1 MFFVD
6 FDNGI
11 YIPGKIFKHMFC
23 QTFIKH
29 YKIFNLII
37 GHCFF
42 YFSLKIDYFDN
53 SKKINLNSNF
63 FDIGNLTV
71 GADVKTKGVKIGEV
85 IEISLDGDSYM
96 AIVKSSLNY
105 DLKIPL
111 DSEFKIANNG
121 FIGSPYIEVTM
132 GINEQYYQNNDLT
145 ENNVDA
151 VSLEE
156 IINSFIFN

>member
-1 MFFVD
+1 M
-6 FDNGI
+6 NK
-11 YIPGKIFKHMFC
+11 KISFE
-23 QTFIKH
+23 FI
-29 YKIFNLII
+29 IGLII
-37 GHCFF
+37 LIITLLSFF

-63 FDIGNLTV
+63 FDIGDLTV

>member
-1 MFFVD
+1 M
-6 FDNGI
+6 NK
-11 YIPGKIFKHMFC
+11 KISFE
-23 QTFIKH
+23 FI
-29 YKIFNLII
+29 IGLLILII
-37 GHCFF
+37 TLLSFF
-42 YFSLKIDYFDN
+42 YFSFKIDYFDN

-63 FDIGNLTV
+63 FDIGDLAV

-85 IEISLDGDSYM
+85 TEISLDGDSYM

-111 DSEFKIANNG
+111 DSVFKIANNG

>member
-1 MFFVD
+1 MK
-6 FDNGI
+6 N
-11 YIPGKIFKHMFC
+11 KISFE
-23 QTFIKH
+23 FI
-29 YKIFNLII
+29 IGLLILII
-37 GHCFF
+37 TIISFF

-63 FDIGNLTV
+63 FDIVGLTV
-71 GADVKTKGVKIGEV
+71 VADVKTKGVKIGEV
-85 IEISLDGDSYM
+85 TEISLDGDSYM

-105 DLKIPL
+105 DLNIPL

-145 ENNVDA
+145 ENNIDA

>member
-1 MFFVD
+1 M
-6 FDNGI
+6 NN
-11 YIPGKIFKHMFC
+11 KISFEF
-23 QTFIKH
+23 
-29 YKIFNLII
+29 II
-37 GHCFF
+37 GLLILVITLISFF

-63 FDIGNLTV
+63 FDIGGLNV

-121 FIGSPYIEVTM
+121 FVGSPYIEVTM

>member
-1 MFFVD
+1 M
-6 FDNGI
+6 NK
-11 YIPGKIFKHMFC
+11 KISFEF
-23 QTFIKH
+23 
-29 YKIFNLII
+29 II
-37 GHCFF
+37 GFIILLITLVSFF

-53 SKKINLNSNF
+53 SKKINLNSHF
-63 FDIGNLTV
+63 FDIGGLTV
-71 GADVKTKGVKIGEV
+71 GADIKTKGVIIGEV
-85 IEISLDGDSYM
+85 TDISLDKSSYM
-96 AIVKSSLNY
+96 AIVKSSLDY

-121 FIGSPYIEVTM
+121 FIGSPYIEVSI
-132 GINEQYYQNNDLT
+132 GKNEQYYQNNDLT

>member
-1 MFFVD
+1 MNKKVSFE
-6 FDNGI
+6 
-11 YIPGKIFKHMFC
+11 
-23 QTFIKH
+23 FI
-29 YKIFNLII
+29 IGLII
-37 GHCFF
+37 LIITLVSFF
-42 YFSLKIDYFDN
+42 YFSLKIDYFNN
-53 SKKINLNSNF
+53 SIKMNLNSKF
-63 FDIGNLTV
+63 FDIGNLAV

-85 IEISLDGDSYM
+85 IEISLDRNSYM
-96 AIVKSSLNY
+96 AMVKSSVNN

-132 GINEQYYQNNDLT
+132 GINEQYYKNNDLT

>member
-1 MFFVD
+1 M
-6 FDNGI
+6 NN
-11 YIPGKIFKHMFC
+11 KISFEF
-23 QTFIKH
+23 
-29 YKIFNLII
+29 II
-37 GHCFF
+37 GLLILVITLISFF

-63 FDIGNLTV
+63 FDIGGLTV

>member
-1 MFFVD
+1 M
-6 FDNGI
+6 NK
-11 YIPGKIFKHMFC
+11 KISFE
-23 QTFIKH
+23 FI
-29 YKIFNLII
+29 IGLII
-37 GHCFF
+37 LIITLLSFF
-42 YFSLKIDYFDN
+42 YFSFKIDYFDN

-63 FDIGNLTV
+63 FDIGNLTL

-85 IEISLDGDSYM
+85 IEISLDRNSYM
-96 AIVKSSLNY
+96 AIVKSSINY

-111 DSEFKIANNG
+111 DSVFKIANNG

>member
-1 MFFVD
+1 MNNKLSFE
-6 FDNGI
+6 
-11 YIPGKIFKHMFC
+11 
-23 QTFIKH
+23 FI
-29 YKIFNLII
+29 IGLLILII
-37 GHCFF
+37 TLISFF

-63 FDIGNLTV
+63 FDIGGLSV

-85 IEISLDGDSYM
+85 TEISLNGDSYM
-96 AIVKSSLNY
+96 AIVKSSLKY

-121 FIGSPYIEVTM
+121 FVGSPYIEVTM

>member
-1 MFFVD
+1 M
-6 FDNGI
+6 NNK
-11 YIPGKIFKHMFC
+11 KISFE
-23 QTFIKH
+23 FI
-29 YKIFNLII
+29 IGLLILII
-37 GHCFF
+37 TLISFF

-63 FDIGNLTV
+63 FDIGGLTV

-132 GINEQYYQNNDLT
+132 GINEQYYKNNDLT

>member
-1 MFFVD
+1 MK
-6 FDNGI
+6 N
-11 YIPGKIFKHMFC
+11 KISFE
-23 QTFIKH
+23 FI
-29 YKIFNLII
+29 IGLLILII
-37 GHCFF
+37 TIISFF

-63 FDIGNLTV
+63 FDIGGLTV

>member
-1 MFFVD
+1 M
-6 FDNGI
+6 NN
-11 YIPGKIFKHMFC
+11 KISFE
-23 QTFIKH
+23 FI
-29 YKIFNLII
+29 IGLLILII
-37 GHCFF
+37 TLISFF

-63 FDIGNLTV
+63 FDIGDLTV

-105 DLKIPL
+105 DLNIPL

>member
-1 MFFVD
+1 M
-6 FDNGI
+6 NK
-11 YIPGKIFKHMFC
+11 KIGFE
-23 QTFIKH
+23 FI
-29 YKIFNLII
+29 IGLII
-37 GHCFF
+37 LIITLLSFF

-63 FDIGNLTV
+63 FDIGNLAV

-85 IEISLDGDSYM
+85 TEISLDRNSYM
-96 AIVKSSLNY
+96 AIVKTSLIN
-105 DLKIPL
+105 DIKIPL

>member
-1 MFFVD
+1 M
-6 FDNGI
+6 NK
-11 YIPGKIFKHMFC
+11 KISFE
-23 QTFIKH
+23 FI
-29 YKIFNLII
+29 IGSIILII
-37 GHCFF
+37 TLLSFF
-42 YFSLKIDYFDN
+42 YFSFKIDYFDN

-63 FDIGNLTV
+63 FDIGDLTV

-85 IEISLDGDSYM
+85 TEISLDRNSYM
-96 AIVKSSLNY
+96 AIVISSINY

-132 GINEQYYQNNDLT
+132 GISEQYYQNNDLT

>member
-1 MFFVD
+1 M
-6 FDNGI
+6 NK
-11 YIPGKIFKHMFC
+11 KISFE
-23 QTFIKH
+23 FI
-29 YKIFNLII
+29 IGLLILII
-37 GHCFF
+37 TLISFF

-63 FDIGNLTV
+63 FDIGDLTV

-105 DLKIPL
+105 DFKIPL

>member
-1 MFFVD
+1 M
-6 FDNGI
+6 NN
-11 YIPGKIFKHMFC
+11 KISFE
-23 QTFIKH
+23 FI
-29 YKIFNLII
+29 IGLLILII
-37 GHCFF
+37 TLISFF

-63 FDIGNLTV
+63 FDIGDLTV

-121 FIGSPYIEVTM
+121 FIGSPYIEVSM

>member
-1 MFFVD
+1 M
-6 FDNGI
+6 NN
-11 YIPGKIFKHMFC
+11 KISFE
-23 QTFIKH
+23 FI
-29 YKIFNLII
+29 IGLLILII
-37 GHCFF
+37 TLISFF
-42 YFSLKIDYFDN
+42 YFSLKIDYFNN

-63 FDIGNLTV
+63 FDIGDLTV

>member
-1 MFFVD
+1 M
-6 FDNGI
+6 NN
-11 YIPGKIFKHMFC
+11 KISFE
-23 QTFIKH
+23 FI
-29 YKIFNLII
+29 IGLLILII
-37 GHCFF
+37 TLISFF

-63 FDIGNLTV
+63 FDIGGLTV

-85 IEISLDGDSYM
+85 TEISLDGDSYM

-156 IINSFIFN
+156 IINNFIFN

>member
-1 MFFVD
+1 M
-6 FDNGI
+6 NN
-11 YIPGKIFKHMFC
+11 KISFE
-23 QTFIKH
+23 FI
-29 YKIFNLII
+29 IGLLILII
-37 GHCFF
+37 TLISFF

-63 FDIGNLTV
+63 FDIGGLTV

-85 IEISLDGDSYM
+85 TEIFLDGDSYM

-121 FIGSPYIEVTM
+121 FIGSPYMEVTM

-151 VSLEE
+151 ISLEE

>member
-1 MFFVD
+1 MK
-6 FDNGI
+6 N
-11 YIPGKIFKHMFC
+11 KISFE
-23 QTFIKH
+23 FI
-29 YKIFNLII
+29 IGLLILII
-37 GHCFF
+37 TIISFF

-63 FDIGNLTV
+63 FDIGGLTV

-85 IEISLDGDSYM
+85 TEISLDGDSYM

-105 DLKIPL
+105 DLNIPL

-132 GINEQYYQNNDLT
+132 GINEQYYQNNDFT

>member
-1 MFFVD
+1 MKNKLSFEF
-6 FDNGI
+6 
-11 YIPGKIFKHMFC
+11 
-23 QTFIKH
+23 
-29 YKIFNLII
+29 II
-37 GHCFF
+37 GLLIVIITIISFF
-42 YFSLKIDYFDN
+42 YISLKIDYFDN

-63 FDIGNLTV
+63 FDIGGLTV

-85 IEISLDGDSYM
+85 TEISLDGDSYM

-105 DLKIPL
+105 DLNIPL

-145 ENNVDA
+145 ENNIDA

>member
-1 MFFVD
+1 M
-6 FDNGI
+6 NN
-11 YIPGKIFKHMFC
+11 KISFE
-23 QTFIKH
+23 FI
-29 YKIFNLII
+29 IGLLILII
-37 GHCFF
+37 TLISFF

-85 IEISLDGDSYM
+85 TEISLDGDSYM
-96 AIVKSSLNY
+96 AIVKSSFDY

-121 FIGSPYIEVTM
+121 FIGSPFIEVTM

>member
-1 MFFVD
+1 M
-6 FDNGI
+6 NK
-11 YIPGKIFKHMFC
+11 KISFE
-23 QTFIKH
+23 FI
-29 YKIFNLII
+29 IGLII
-37 GHCFF
+37 LIITLLSFF
-42 YFSLKIDYFDN
+42 YFSFKIDYFDN

-63 FDIGNLTV
+63 FDIGDLTV

-85 IEISLDGDSYM
+85 IEISLDKNSYM
-96 AIVKSSLNY
+96 AIVKSSLKY

-132 GINEQYYQNNDLT
+132 GINKQYYQNNDLT

>member
-1 MFFVD
+1 M
-6 FDNGI
+6 NN
-11 YIPGKIFKHMFC
+11 KISFE
-23 QTFIKH
+23 FI
-29 YKIFNLII
+29 IGLLILII
-37 GHCFF
+37 TLMSFF

-63 FDIGNLTV
+63 FDIGDLTV

-85 IEISLDGDSYM
+85 TEISLDGDSYM
-96 AIVKSSLNY
+96 AIVKSSLKY

-145 ENNVDA
+145 GNNVDA

>member
-1 MFFVD
+1 MK
-6 FDNGI
+6 N
-11 YIPGKIFKHMFC
+11 KISFE
-23 QTFIKH
+23 FI
-29 YKIFNLII
+29 IGLLILII
-37 GHCFF
+37 TIISFF

-63 FDIGNLTV
+63 FDIGGLTV

-85 IEISLDGDSYM
+85 TEISLDSDSYM
-96 AIVKSSLNY
+96 AIVKSSFDY

-121 FIGSPYIEVTM
+121 FIGSPFIEVTM

>member
-1 MFFVD
+1 MNKKFSFE
-6 FDNGI
+6 FTIGLLI
-11 YIPGKIFKHMFC
+11 
-23 QTFIKH
+23 
-29 YKIFNLII
+29 LII
-37 GHCFF
+37 TLISFF

-63 FDIGNLTV
+63 FDIGGLTV

-85 IEISLDGDSYM
+85 TEISLDGDSYM

-105 DLKIPL
+105 DLNIPL

-145 ENNVDA
+145 ENNIDA

>member
-1 MFFVD
+1 M
-6 FDNGI
+6 NN
-11 YIPGKIFKHMFC
+11 KINFE
-23 QTFIKH
+23 FI
-29 YKIFNLII
+29 IGLLILII
-37 GHCFF
+37 TLISFF
-42 YFSLKIDYFDN
+42 YFSLNIDYYDN
-53 SKKINLNSNF
+53 SNKMYFNSNF
-63 FDIGNLTV
+63 FDIGGLNV

-121 FIGSPYIEVTM
+121 FIGSPYIEVSM

>member
-1 MFFVD
+1 M
-6 FDNGI
+6 NN
-11 YIPGKIFKHMFC
+11 KISFEF
-23 QTFIKH
+23 
-29 YKIFNLII
+29 II
-37 GHCFF
+37 GLLILVITLISFF

-63 FDIGNLTV
+63 FDIGGLNV

-132 GINEQYYQNNDLT
+132 GINEQYYKNNDLT

>member
-1 MFFVD
+1 M
-6 FDNGI
+6 NK
-11 YIPGKIFKHMFC
+11 KISFE
-23 QTFIKH
+23 FI
-29 YKIFNLII
+29 IGLII
-37 GHCFF
+37 LIFTLISFF

-53 SKKINLNSNF
+53 SKKMNLNSNF
-63 FDIGNLTV
+63 FDIGDLTV

-85 IEISLDGDSYM
+85 TEISLDGDSYM

-145 ENNVDA
+145 ENNIDA

>member
-1 MFFVD
+1 M
-6 FDNGI
+6 NN
-11 YIPGKIFKHMFC
+11 KISFE
-23 QTFIKH
+23 FI
-29 YKIFNLII
+29 IGLLILII
-37 GHCFF
+37 TLISFF

>member
-1 MFFVD
+1 M
-6 FDNGI
+6 NN
-11 YIPGKIFKHMFC
+11 KISFE
-23 QTFIKH
+23 FI
-29 YKIFNLII
+29 IGLII
-37 GHCFF
+37 LIITLISFF

-53 SKKINLNSNF
+53 SKKINLDSNF
-63 FDIGNLTV
+63 FDIGDLTV

-85 IEISLDGDSYM
+85 TEISLDRKSYM

-145 ENNVDA
+145 ENNIDA

>member
-1 MFFVD
+1 M
-6 FDNGI
+6 NK
-11 YIPGKIFKHMFC
+11 KISFE
-23 QTFIKH
+23 FITGLT
-29 YKIFNLII
+29 ILII
-37 GHCFF
+37 TLVSFI
-42 YFSLKIDYFDN
+42 YFILKIDYFDN
-53 SKKINLNSNF
+53 SKKMILNSNF
-63 FDIGNLTV
+63 FDIGGLTI
-71 GADVKTKGVKIGEV
+71 GADLKTKGVKIGEV
-85 IEISLDGDSYM
+85 TDIFLDRNSYM

-121 FIGSPYIEVTM
+121 FIGSPYIEVTI
-132 GINEQYYQNNDLT
+132 GNNEQYYQNNDTT

>member
-1 MFFVD
+1 M
-6 FDNGI
+6 NN
-11 YIPGKIFKHMFC
+11 KISFE
-23 QTFIKH
+23 FI
-29 YKIFNLII
+29 IGLLILII
-37 GHCFF
+37 TLISFF

-63 FDIGNLTV
+63 FDIGDLTV

-145 ENNVDA
+145 DNNVDA

>member
-1 MFFVD
+1 M
-6 FDNGI
+6 NK
-11 YIPGKIFKHMFC
+11 KISFE
-23 QTFIKH
+23 FI
-29 YKIFNLII
+29 IGLII
-37 GHCFF
+37 LIITLLSFF

-63 FDIGNLTV
+63 FDIGDLTV

-85 IEISLDGDSYM
+85 TEISLDKNSYM